1 MIDLLQ
7 GPEGIPEAP
16 AYVMLKVTNRN
27 HFTLRDRFNGVPVE
41 FRPGVTVNI
50 TKDQAAHFFGWPGTH
65 DEMAVHMAK
74 RFGWN
79 TIEYVQRQPGAH
91 PESPMLFQQYANN
104 VIVEAIEMELVPK
117 ERVKAD
123 DGLDVETM
131 PHMEAEI
138 IRNMADK
145 ASTETDMGTKV
156 GVRTGSTVVPKN
168 KGGRPRKN
176 PLPAPPFT
184 PLG

>member
-50 TKDQAAHFFGWPGTH
+50 TKDQAAHFFGWPGTQ

-91 PESPMLFQQYANN
+91 PETPMLFQQYANN

-131 PHMEAEI
+131 PHMEASIGPPNDAAEHGL
-138 IRNMADK
+138 
-145 ASTETDMGTKV
+145 ETKV
-156 GVRTGSTVVPKN
+156 GIRTGSPVVPKN

-176 PLPAPPFT
+176 PLPAQPFT